1 MRVGTLGIG
10 GGGRNRTAVRRYSR
24 PGTTCLAHRL
34 VSPCGNTA
42 CEAHRR
48 THPLDLGHGWRVAAA
63 ADPVIMTLHPRAQA
77 QVGSGLGLKRP
88 ERRRRRWRL
97 IVCRWI
103 NEESCPLGMRRAIS
117 QPPSKPMHPRDREF
131 VSMESFFR
139 STGAVWGAGEGGSS
153 PPAASTPVTRPCCG
167 GAWPAVSRA
176 PSRGRG
182 RPRACRGP
190 VCPWRGRF
198 PASPCCPSSTARSG

>member
-117 QPPSKPMHPRDREF
+117 QPPSKPVHPRECRCRRHAQY
-131 VSMESFFR
+131 R
-139 STGAVWGAGEGGSS
+139 SALRDYKGET
-153 PPAASTPVTRPCCG
+153 AFAC
-167 GAWPAVSRA
+167 AWLSLAHVRTHR
-176 PSRGRG
+176 SRG
-182 RPRACRGP
+182 
-190 VCPWRGRF
+190 
-198 PASPCCPSSTARSG
+198 